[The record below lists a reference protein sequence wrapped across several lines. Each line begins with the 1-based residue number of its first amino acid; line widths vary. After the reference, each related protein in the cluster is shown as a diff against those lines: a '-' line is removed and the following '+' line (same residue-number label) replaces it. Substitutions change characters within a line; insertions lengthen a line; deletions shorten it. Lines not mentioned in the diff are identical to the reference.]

1 MYSLDVIY
9 FLFCRVIVL
18 TGSISKSHT
27 SRTVLFR
34 HKARDFG
41 SLFISSNNLRYAQT
55 LLFFCLNNRGWPIRV
70 AGVVVVDVAAGVHIP
85 GVVRVV
91 AIRRTQTD
99 ILRYS
104 LVPNFVNSYRI
115 FSHLSDATFPA
126 ASLFRI
132 TFRSSNLPSF
142 L

>member
-1 MYSLDVIY
+1 M
-9 FLFCRVIVL
+9 L